1 MKQTSDHFVPRIYY
15 FHPLLAGE
23 PSSWRR
29 HLNRC
34 KDMGFDHVLPLR
46 YLRLVKMGTFF
57 SPPITDRA
65 HPAVSSATAD
75 AIVEDFAK
83 SCRAC
88 GLSLFLDI
96 VVGEVAR
103 DALLA
108 RSSPSWFRH
117 IGLSPALVDPDKLA
131 SPRTLHIR
139 VSTTLAPPVTS

>member
-34 KDMGFDHVLPLR
+34 KDMGFDHVLLA
-46 YLRLVKMGTFF
+46 
-57 SPPITDRA
+57 PIFAPGEDGDIFLTADHDRA

-75 AIVEDFAK
+75 AIVEGFAK

-108 RSSPSWFRH
+108 RSSPSWFRCISAFRQRWRH
-117 IGLSPALVDPDKLA
+117 
-131 SPRTLHIR
+131 R
-139 VSTTLAPPVTS
+139 